1 MSAPNHTTFTT
12 NCTFVIVGWDYPVN
26 MDGTA
31 GIDDAFPMRVSD
43 PGWFL
48 RTTGWT
54 GEQFAVRTDRYAK
67 LNEVQE
73 NGLKLWQNYVI
84 ERDDLEKKLVA
95 AVRQSGS
102 RVDANSFVVYFPGVA
117 ALRNTGLDVKYRIDR
132 KLKGEEGF
140 TLGALSD
147 KYEMNVPLGPGDPTG
162 LYVFNM
168 VLMPT
173 NQVAYPGQA
182 VLASCTTVGVLRVS
196 SLATNTVTAAPW
208 MSMDTE
214 TAENEPIEVSETV
227 NPNGL
232 AEGTRDGEGD
242 RILVYNAAT
251 DKFLSW
257 SHLTGTSWSSATTVT
272 KSGLAS
278 SDADTTTLARGTAF
292 WLVRNDPGSVGST
305 NYVYL
310 VGRYTGDTYSVAL
323 NGGTAD
329 KPGYTLVAN
338 PTMNDVGLND
348 NDLAFVGGSPAA
360 DDRIVVQ
367 DAAGYQRFYI
377 RRNGEWGRW
386 VSQKVGGRVKQ
397 TWVSGATIPSGTGFW
412 YVRTADGDLS
422 IRFGGEE

>member
-1 MSAPNHTTFTT
+1 
-12 NCTFVIVGWDYPVN
+12 
-26 MDGTA
+26 
-31 GIDDAFPMRVSD
+31 MRVSD

-48 RTTGWT
+48 RATGWT
-54 GEQFAVRTDRYAK
+54 GEQFTVQTDRYAK

-168 VLMPT
+168 VLAPT
-173 NQVAYPGQA
+173 NGVDQA
-182 VLASCTTVGVLRVS
+182 VLASCATVGVLRVS
-196 SLATNTVTAAPW
+196 SLATNTVTAVPW
-208 MSMDTE
+208 MAMSKDEAVNVTITVPE
-214 TAENEPIEVSETV
+214 AV

-232 AEGTRDGEGD
+232 AAGD
-242 RILVYNAAT
+242 RIIAYDAPTFHAWT
-251 DKFLSW
+251 YES
-257 SHLTGTSWSSATTVT
+257 GTSWKAIKTATINGVTVT
-272 KSGLAS
+272 E
-278 SDADTTTLARGTAF
+278 ADTSLLDRGSSF

-360 DDRIVVQ
+360 GDRIVIQ
-367 DAAGYQRFYI
+367 DAAGFQKFYV
-377 RRNGEWGRW
+377 RNAGNTEWGRW
-386 VSQKVGGRVKQ
+386 VSRKVGGRVKQ
-397 TWVSGATIPSGTGFW
+397 TWVPGATIPSGTGFW